1 MTRLKAIQRIGNH
14 LKEGVRGIIPV
25 KSSRGSF
32 LGRNSLS
39 RREFVKYGTGLTLAL
54 FPLLSCGSAFRDD
67 SKEDTPAVDPG
78 LPRISFQVT
87 FSEPM
92 ERASV
97 EEAVSISPEISP
109 SYTGSFTWSG
119 DDTVLNYITNVD
131 DEVLYTVTIA
141 GTAKDRAG
149 NFLDGDED
157 GSGGDAY
164 SFTVDG
170 VV

>member
-1 MTRLKAIQRIGNH
+1 MTGLKAIRRIGNN
-14 LKEGVRGIIPV
+14 LKEGLSGIIPA
-25 KSSRGSF
+25 KRPRGSF
-32 LGRNSLS
+32 SQRNFLS

-54 FPLLSCGSAFRDD
+54 FPLISCGSAFRDD
-67 SKEDTPAVDPG
+67 SKEETPVDPG
-78 LPRISFQVT
+78 LPRISFRVS

-92 ERASV
+92 DKTSV
-97 EEAVSISPEISP
+97 EEAVSFSPEISP
-109 SYTGSFTWSG
+109 SYTGTFTWTG

-141 GTAKDRAG
+141 GTARDRAG
-149 NFLDGDED
+149 NFLDGNGD